1 VQVTGEKGGRYMKKK
16 TIYKDEPIEAKVIR
30 DFLPKPENLVM
41 RDEKVKVTI
50 SLSKNSV
57 EFFKSEAKR
66 LDTNYQKMIRN
77 LIDIY
82 VNEYQSN

>member
-1 VQVTGEKGGRYMKKK
+1 MKKK
-16 TIYKDEPIEAKVIR
+16 TIYKDEPIEAKVVR
-30 DFLPKPENLVM
+30 DFLPKPENLVL

-50 SLSKNSV
+50 SLSKKSV

>member
-1 VQVTGEKGGRYMKKK
+1 MKKK